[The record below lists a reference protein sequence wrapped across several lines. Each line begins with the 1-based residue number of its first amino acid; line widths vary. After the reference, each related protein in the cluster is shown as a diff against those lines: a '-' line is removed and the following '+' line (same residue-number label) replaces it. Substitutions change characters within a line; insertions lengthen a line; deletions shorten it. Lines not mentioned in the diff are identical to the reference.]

1 MSNYYS
7 ETSNNLINNTIF
19 KIHNQEFRWKE
30 LMRLNPEYI
39 RKNMDL
45 NSLEP
50 FIENLLYSNLKNEE
64 NQNLLYCSIN
74 LLLQITTEYLSYSQI
89 RRRK

>member
-1 MSNYYS
+1 
-7 ETSNNLINNTIF
+7 
-19 KIHNQEFRWKE
+19 
-30 LMRLNPEYI
+30 
-39 RKNMDL
+39 MDL